1 MSQPRTYLR
10 IGTLTLLISLMNGSL
25 LVTVPARAEEAL
37 IKLTATQL
45 KTAGITV
52 ATARAPTTGEAAG
65 TGNTLRL
72 TGRVAV
78 PNRGVEMVSATAA
91 GQVQAILVN
100 VGETVRRGTVLAR
113 IYSPDL
119 LSLQREYLQTRS
131 AAELSSQKFKR
142 DESLFQ
148 DGIIAESRR
157 EETRVANAQAQT
169 AVQEQ
174 RHLLKLSG
182 MSDAAINQLNDA
194 SDLNPV
200 QTVSASFNSVVL
212 EQSATPGARVEPGA
226 SLFKL
231 GNTQTLWVELQAT
244 QAQLGQ
250 LSIGNSV
257 SAPGCTQQ
265 GKLIA
270 ISPQVSRD
278 SQTALVRAEFSGTGN
293 CLRPNQFAEVDI
305 QTKGS
310 NRNVVSVPAKALLRS
325 GGKDYVFVQTTAGF
339 RLQEVSVQSRQT
351 DQAWVSNSLPAG
363 TVVAVSGVAALR
375 GAASGLGSEE

>member
-10 IGTLTLLISLMNGSL
+10 IGTLTLLISLINGSL

-37 IKLTATQL
+37 ITLTATQL

-119 LSLQREYLQTRS
+119 LSLQREYLQARS

-169 AVQEQ
+169 GVQEQ

-182 MSDAAINQLNDA
+182 MSDAAISQLNDA

-257 SAPGCTQQ
+257 STPGCTQQ

-278 SQTALVRAEFSGTGN
+278 SQTALVRAEFSGAGN

-305 QTKGS
+305 QTKGV

-363 TVVAVSGVAALR
+363 IVVAVSGVAALR

>member
-10 IGTLTLLISLMNGSL
+10 IGTLTLLISLINGSL

-37 IKLTATQL
+37 ITLTATQL

-119 LSLQREYLQTRS
+119 LSLQREYLQARS

-142 DESLFQ
+142 DESMFQ

-169 AVQEQ
+169 GVQEQ

-278 SQTALVRAEFSGTGN
+278 SQTALVRTEFSGAGN

-305 QTKGS
+305 QTKGV